1 MSEKTKRHGV
11 GRIGFE
17 GCFKQCMCGQ
27 KFNDWNEF
35 NAHID
40 GMFKELEANMPERT
54 DERQAEI
61 EAVLLDRIQILT
73 QEVKDITQRRLADVK
88 ESGLYKQMQAKYEAL
103 ESQSEEKVKEYYGS
117 WLRADERNVV
127 VADERDEIC
136 ADRNALIRLNARL
149 LDEAD
154 ALRMKI
160 EQMREDC

>member
-27 KFNDWNEF
+27 KFNDWDEF

-40 GMFKELEANMPERT
+40 GMFKELEANTPERT

-73 QEVKDITQRRLADVK
+73 RQLCEAEDIRRQDSKVYLATQDLFR
-88 ESGLYKQMQAKYEAL
+88 E
-103 ESQSEEKVKEYYGS
+103 ESQVM
-117 WLRADERNVV
+117 RA
-127 VADERDEIC
+127 ERD
-136 ADRNALIRLNARL
+136 ALLRL
-149 LDEAD
+149 
-154 ALRMKI
+154 I
-160 EQMREDC
+160 TEQFREPCRGHLFRGMPPIVLT

>member
-1 MSEKTKRHGV
+1 MSEETKRHGV

-40 GMFKELEANMPERT
+40 GVFKELEANTPERT

-73 QEVKDITQRRLADVK
+73 QQEAERGLPDYAELQERYKAVCAMVKSGEEARDAYFSHVRTLAELRAQDDNQ
-88 ESGLYKQMQAKYEAL
+88 YKAEMQAM
-103 ESQSEEKVKEYYGS
+103 
-117 WLRADERNVV
+117 
-127 VADERDEIC
+127 RD
-136 ADRNALIRLNARL
+136 DRDALIRLNARL

-154 ALRMKI
+154 ALRREI
-160 EQMREDC
+160 EQIREDY